1 MIKIVKPFSRKKY
14 NKLFYSCLK
23 GLGVNITGRPK
34 FIEDNVYI
42 DPTNYGLLTIEQGVT
57 VSRNVT
63 LLVHDY
69 SISNIFVYNNENVTG
84 AGIFKP
90 IVLKENCFV
99 GSGAILLP
107 GTIVGKNSIVGAGS
121 VVKGTVPDNTVVAG
135 NPAKAIKSL
144 QEYYEKVNYLD
155 SDYLKIWK
163 KEG

>member
-57 VSRNVT
+57 ISRNVT

-69 SISNIFVYNNENVTG
+69 AISKIFVQNNENVTG
-84 AGIFKP
+84 VGIFKP
-90 IVLKENCFV
+90 IVLKEGCFV
-99 GSGAILLP
+99 GAGSIILP
-107 GTIVGKNSIVGAGS
+107 GVTVGKNSIIGAGS
-121 VVKGTVPDNTVVAG
+121 IVKRSIPDNVVAAG
-135 NPAKAIKSL
+135 NPAKVIKSL
-144 QEYYEKVNYLD
+144 QEYYEKITEKDYE
-155 SDYLKIWK
+155 YLKIWK

>member
-14 NKLFYSCLK
+14 NKLFYSCLR

-69 SISNIFVYNNENVTG
+69 SISTIFAQNNENVTG

-99 GSGAILLP
+99 GAGAILLP
-107 GTIVGKNSIVGAGS
+107 GATVGKNSIVGAGS

-144 QEYYEKVNYLD
+144 QEYYEKVNEKD

>member
-1 MIKIVKPFSRKKY
+1 M
-14 NKLFYSCLK
+14 
-23 GLGVNITGRPK
+23 NITGRPK

-69 SISNIFVYNNENVTG
+69 SISTIFAQNNENVTG

-99 GSGAILLP
+99 GAGAILLP
-107 GTIVGKNSIVGAGS
+107 GATVGKNSIVGAGS

-144 QEYYEKVNYLD
+144 QEYYEKVNEKD

>member
-1 MIKIVKPFSRKKY
+1 M
-14 NKLFYSCLK
+14 
-23 GLGVNITGRPK
+23 NITGRPK

-69 SISNIFVYNNENVTG
+69 SISTIFAQNNENVTG

-99 GSGAILLP
+99 GAGAILLP
-107 GTIVGKNSIVGAGS
+107 GATVGKNSIVGAGS